1 MDGDPGRRTGAAVL
15 GIFQSTPP
23 VWAETS
29 YNDIFPVVVLISIHS
44 ARVGGDS
51 AAFWVFDSSH
61 EISIHSARVGGDDA
75 GRSYYSTQGISIHS
89 ARVGGDVISLSFV
102 LFSLHFNPLRPCG
115 RRPFDFAL
123 NDICPEFQS
132 TPPVWAETV
141 QNAYLRI
148 SNLISIH
155 SARVGGDARNHINP
169 PP

>member
-1 MDGDPGRRTGAAVL
+1 MRYGSIDPHDFNPLRPCGRRRFVPVVFTRAKR
-15 GIFQSTPP
+15 FQSTPP
-23 VWAETS
+23 VWAETAGGGDCHMGLLIS
-29 YNDIFPVVVLISIHS
+29 IHSARVGGDLLPQLLRSLFPLISIHS

-115 RRPFDFAL
+115 RRRYGWF
-123 NDICPEFQS
+123 
-132 TPPVWAETV
+132 
-141 QNAYLRI
+141 
-148 SNLISIH
+148 
-155 SARVGGDARNHINP
+155 
-169 PP
+169 